1 MVISADFWPHRR
13 RRLQEMRLGVLAR
26 DIGQMRPVL
35 ATLWARGEGRVSWG
49 MRFAR
54 ANRAAAALR
63 GLCVPLRL
71 GSKGMA
77 ISCLLSEIHRLSPSA
92 RPSLPGEGTARAA
105 LSAAKAIARLL
116 LWTISCS

>member
-63 GLCVPLRL
+63 GLCVPCATWQQ
-71 GSKGMA
+71 GDG
-77 ISCLLSEIHRLSPSA
+77 HRLSSFGDPPLVSKCTPFSA
-92 RPSLPGEGTARAA
+92 RIGH
-105 LSAAKAIARLL
+105 
-116 LWTISCS
+116 